1 MRVSAFLLT
10 THARR
15 QNKHSGS
22 TLNIQDS
29 KSARNAQT
37 IETIAVLGAGTMGH
51 GIAQVAAF
59 AGYKVILRDV
69 EKDALVRGIQ
79 AIERNLIKGIER
91 GKLTEEDRD
100 LTLQRIRG
108 AVQLTETAHADLFV
122 EAAPEVL
129 EIKQGILREVET
141 LARKPFIFAS
151 NTSSLSIT
159 EIARASGHPE
169 RVVGMHFFNPVHIM
183 RLLEIVKGQDTSVE
197 TVEAVREVGHRMKKE
212 PITVRDVP
220 GFASSRLGVALGLE
234 AMRMLEQNV
243 ASAKDIDTA
252 MELGYNHPMG
262 PLRLTDLVGLDVRLH
277 IAEYLHTTLA
287 SETFRP
293 PEILRRM
300 VGEGKLGK
308 KSGEGFYRW
317 NEQQ

>member
-1 MRVSAFLLT
+1 LNTQESNSS
-10 THARR
+10 R
-15 QNKHSGS
+15 Q
-22 TLNIQDS
+22 
-29 KSARNAQT
+29 AQT
-37 IETIAVLGAGTMGH
+37 IEVIAVLGAGTMGH

-69 EKDALVRGIQ
+69 EKDALARGIQ
-79 AIERNLIKGIER
+79 AIDRNLRKGIER

-108 AVQLTETAHADLFV
+108 AVQLIETADADLFI

-129 EIKQGILREVET
+129 EIKQRVLREVEQ

-159 EIARASGHPE
+159 EIARASKHPE
-169 RVVGMHFFNPVHIM
+169 RIVGMHFFNPVHIM

-197 TVEAVREVGHRMKKE
+197 TVETVREVGRRMKKE

-262 PLRLTDLVGLDVRLH
+262 PLRLTDLVGLDVRLN

-300 VGEGKLGK
+300 VSEGKLGK

-317 NEQQ
+317 NEQ